1 MADLQKLA
9 QLKRLLVEATNFFDV
24 YGYFMDHFGQTPEL
38 MTLGTPLRDPTFV
51 GVLEQLGSR
60 VVGQKAKIE
69 RPLLLHWQEQKLIHG
84 AFLLGDHVGSVFYFE
99 DIEKG
104 LAAFGS
110 MESEGPSQLAR
121 FSLVTAP
128 TGKSFTLN

>member
-1 MADLQKLA
+1 MADLQKLVK
-9 QLKRLLVEATNFFDV
+9 LKRLLVEATDFFDV

-38 MTLGTPLRDPTFV
+38 MTLGTPLSDPTFV
-51 GVLEQLGSR
+51 EVLGLLGSR
-60 VVGQKAKIE
+60 VVGQQAKITS
-69 RPLLLHWQEQKLIHG
+69 PLLLHWSEQKLIHG
-84 AFLLGDHVGSVFYFE
+84 AFVLGDHVGSVFYFE

-121 FSLVTAP
+121 FTLVSAEA
-128 TGKSFTLN
+128 GKSFTLN

>member
-9 QLKRLLVEATNFFDV
+9 HLKRLLVEATNFFDV
-24 YGYFMDHFGQTPEL
+24 YGYFMDHFGQSPEL
-38 MTLGTPLRDPTFV
+38 MTLGVPVHDPVFV

-60 VVGQKAKIE
+60 VIGQKAKITQ
-69 RPLLLHWQEQKLIHG
+69 PLLLRWAEQKLIHG
-84 AFLLGDHVGSVFYFE
+84 AFVLGNHVGSVFYFE

-121 FSLVTAP
+121 FSLVTVP
-128 TGKSFTLN
+128 TGKSFSLN